1 MIYNINGT
9 TLNQAYSMNG
19 NTLSSAFNVS
29 GEQIYP
35 KNTIKV
41 MTYNCGQWYTGGGDN
56 VPADKDAVYYALQ
69 NGMIATNNA
78 DVLLIQ
84 EYLKV
89 FSKSGRTAKS
99 MLEQYFPYIHEQGGD
114 SGYYGRCICSKY
126 PISDYTVHN
135 YSNDANRY
143 YDTCTIS
150 VDGIDIT
157 FVNTHLDTD
166 ETKRLQNIAQLV
178 PFLQTLDRFVC
189 AGDMNTM
196 ITPDT
201 ANTNSTQY
209 INNVKPFVDA
219 GFKTANFRAVTNG
232 FKVTYIDGTWY
243 GYLDNIYASAS
254 FSVDNVYVDTAKETD
269 GLSDKIDHMPLIATL
284 QINSTL

>member
-1 MIYNINGT
+1 MIYDK
-9 TLNQAYSMNG
+9 SG
-19 NTLSSAFNVS
+19 NALSSAYDYSSDQIEIAYDVEGNVVFS
-29 GEQIYP
+29 SDAVL
-35 KNTIKV
+35 KV

-56 VPADKDAVYYALQ
+56 VPTDKDAAYYALQ
-69 NGMIATNNA
+69 NGMIASNDP

-84 EYLKV
+84 EYWKV
-89 FSKSGRTAKS
+89 FSKTGRTAKS
-99 MLEQYFPYIHEQGGD
+99 MLDQYFPYIHEQGGN
-114 SGYYGRCICSKY
+114 SGYFGRCICSKY
-126 PISDYTVHN
+126 PISNYTVRT
-135 YSNDANRY
+135 YSNNANRY
-143 YDTCTIS
+143 YDTCVIT
-150 VDGIDIT
+150 VNGVAIT

-166 ETKRLQNIAQLV
+166 ETKRLQNIAELV
-178 PFLQTLDRFVC
+178 PFLQTLNTFVC

-201 ANTNSTQY
+201 ANTSSTQY

-219 GFKTANFRAVTNG
+219 GFKTANFQPVTDG

-254 FSVDNVYVDTAKETD
+254 FGIDSVYVDITKETD

-284 QINSTL
+284 QIGG